1 MDALSASLLAQE
13 PRVFRISLQSLAD
26 SYGHF
31 CSIDA
36 TLNIAVYVTAL
47 VRFCEQIMEVK
58 HRYRAVLCSEIR
70 IVVVVTTHIVN
81 LTICDEKLRYSAL
94 LIAWQCLIKS
104 HSANNLSKLCLAQPS
119 LRK

>member
-1 MDALSASLLAQE
+1 MDALSASFLAQE

-47 VRFCEQIMEVK
+47 VRFCEQIVEVK
-58 HRYRAVLCSEIR
+58 HGYSAVLRSEIR
-70 IVVVVTTHIVN
+70 IVVVVTAHIVN
-81 LTICDEKLRYSAL
+81 LTVSDEKLRNSTLQVA
-94 LIAWQCLIKS
+94 
-104 HSANNLSKLCLAQPS
+104 
-119 LRK
+119 R